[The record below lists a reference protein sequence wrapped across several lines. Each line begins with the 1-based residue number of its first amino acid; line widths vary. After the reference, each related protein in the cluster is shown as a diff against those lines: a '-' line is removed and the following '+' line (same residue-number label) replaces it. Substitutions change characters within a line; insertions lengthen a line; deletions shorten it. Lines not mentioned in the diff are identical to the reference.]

1 MMLLII
7 FDKLLY
13 NLSVRKNIYYIS
25 IVAAIYV
32 VLCLILA
39 PISFGPIQLR
49 LSELLCLLAVEF
61 DWAIIAVTIGC
72 FISNLLFSGLGII
85 DVFFGTFATFIGCLL
100 AYKFRHRLYKGK
112 PILSG
117 LMIVICNAILIGIEL
132 GILEKS
138 LSILLITSVEITIS
152 ESIIVFIIGLPLYNK
167 MIQIVKDSQKK

>member
-1 MMLLII
+1 MNNKTHNLAQGAVIAA
-7 FDKLLY
+7 LY
-13 NLSVRKNIYYIS
+13 TVLTLVSS
-25 IVAAIYV
+25 TFGLASGV
-32 VLCLILA
+32 VQI
-39 PISFGPIQLR
+39 R
-49 LSELLCLLAVEF
+49 LSEAMTILPIFTPAAVPGLCV
-61 DWAIIAVTIGC
+61 GC

-100 AYKFRHRLYKGK
+100 AYKFRHRVYKGK

-138 LSILLITSVEITIS
+138 LSILFITSVEIAIS